1 MTLAELRRLAVRQ
14 QSRIHFR
21 LQNGMECVIDEHG
34 IARVPALHAIPDFN
48 LEQELATAGE
58 FTLEKAG
65 VGVGAAAA
73 GGDRKSGPPT
83 RSVAR
88 DALAAMVAASAP
100 GGSANPHPGHEDE

>member
-14 QSRIHFR
+14 QSRIHFH

-34 IARVPALHAIPDFN
+34 IARVPALHSIPDFN
-48 LEQELATAGE
+48 LEQELAKAGE
-58 FTLEKAG
+58 FALENA
-65 VGVGAAAA
+65 GAAAA
-73 GGDRKSGPPT
+73 AGDRKAGPRA

-100 GGSANPHPGHEDE
+100 GGAANPHPGHEDE